1 MDNIK
6 IMKYI
11 TSTFLL
17 FLSLSTC
24 FGQEGDFFNQEVKK
38 HFLIVCSTKDYS
50 TALEKANSISED
62 LKLKLDLRKLLRND
76 DDLGLT
82 WEKTDCEGDGWEYPC
97 YIPRGRYDD
106 GEYVSVEWSNG
117 YQGFSEGYYIVII
130 SSQFEYNEKIKT
142 LLNKTKEFVPSAY
155 VKSSMIYMGC
165 MH

>member
-1 MDNIK
+1 
-6 IMKYI
+6 MKYI
-11 TSTFLL
+11 TLTFLL

-82 WEKTDCEGDGWEYPC
+82 WEKT
-97 YIPRGRYDD
+97 
-106 GEYVSVEWSNG
+106 
-117 YQGFSEGYYIVII
+117 II
-130 SSQFEYNEKIKT
+130 MALLENQKEKIFGFLAEN
-142 LLNKTKEFVPSAY
+142 LL
-155 VKSSMIYMGC
+155 
-165 MH
+165 